1 MLYDSILLLKYMI
14 VFEGKCSSIRDIY
27 PVSIEWVNG
36 DVMSEGDKCQS
47 SVVQPANVKFRTLHA
62 WDTRVVY

>member
-1 MLYDSILLLKYMI
+1 MI